1 MPKISSKAIDMP
13 ESPIRKLVPF
23 AEAAKSKGR
32 TVYHLNIGQPDIAS
46 PKAALDAIKNIDLKV
61 IEYSHSA
68 GFESYRN
75 KLAEYYRNNGIEVS
89 GKDILITTGGSE
101 ALLFGLMTACNSEDE
116 VIIPE
121 PFYANYNGFAMSA
134 GLNVIPVSSSIEE
147 GFALPPISDIEKKI
161 TSDIMSLT
169 FLNLFKNDFSSE
181 YKVKK

>member
-1 MPKISSKAIDMP
+1 MP

-75 KLAEYYRNNGIEVS
+75 KLAEYYKSNDINVTSE
-89 GKDILITTGGSE
+89 DILITTGGSE
-101 ALLFGLMTACNSEDE
+101 ALLFGLMTACNADDE

-134 GLNVIPVSSSIEE
+134 GLNVVPVSSSIEE
-147 GFALPPISDIEKKI
+147 GFALHRYQKLKR
-161 TSDIMSLT
+161 
-169 FLNLFKNDFSSE
+169 K
-181 YKVKK
+181 